1 MARRVEE
8 LNYLMEDH
16 YSSVTLAQ
24 FKDLFFGPG
33 REDNKPRMWSETL
46 KEKLKSVSKMKD
58 QPCYEALVRV
68 SYVHDFSPTPTNE
81 RSAMFSTR

>member
-1 MARRVEE
+1 MARRVKE
-8 LNYLMEDH
+8 LNYIMEDH

-24 FKDLFFGPG
+24 FKDLFLGPG

-46 KEKLKSVSKMKD
+46 TEKLKSVSKMKD

-68 SYVHDFSPTPTNE
+68 SYVYDVPPC
-81 RSAMFSTR
+81 